1 MGVNNILQIPRILL
15 HEKPIILFLKKNI
28 LISVCM
34 IKNVV
39 GLAGFH
45 SSKVKIITKADS
57 SYRKTG
63 FYKLQLFQSS
73 KTLKKFFHKKNTPD
87 CSGVASLAWFSKG
100 YLFFNGAK
108 TNLKGSTYY
117 PGILSCT

>member
-15 HEKPIILFLKKNI
+15 HEKPIILLLNKNI

-45 SSKVKIITKADS
+45 SRKVKIITKADS

-63 FYKLQLFQSS
+63 FYKLQLFQSFR
-73 KTLKKFFHKKNTPD
+73 TLERFFHKKTTPD
-87 CSGVASLAWFSKG
+87 RSRVASLVWFSKG
-100 YLFFNGAK
+100 YLIFYRSKAH
-108 TNLKGSTYY
+108 LKGSTYY

>member
-15 HEKPIILFLKKNI
+15 HEKPIILLLNKNI

-39 GLAGFH
+39 GLASFH
-45 SSKVKIITKADS
+45 RSKEKIVTKVDS

-73 KTLKKFFHKKNTPD
+73 KTLEKI
-87 CSGVASLAWFSKG
+87 
-100 YLFFNGAK
+100 Y
-108 TNLKGSTYY
+108 
-117 PGILSCT
+117 